1 MAKVV
6 MYYSQECPFCRN
18 AEKLLNAKGAS
29 IEKRNI
35 DNNDAVLQEMVKL
48 TGRDSVPQVFINDRH
63 IGGFDDLSELD
74 MDDELEPL
82 LK

>member
-6 MYYSQECPFCRN
+6 MYYSEQCPFCRN
-18 AEKLLNAKGAS
+18 AEKLLTGKGVS
-29 IEKRNI
+29 IEKMNI
-35 DNNDAVLQEMVKL
+35 DGNDEVLQEMIKL